1 MKSKGSSSVRLPIRR
16 SLTPVTIS
24 SLVIALLMAVASA
37 AGLLLP
43 DLLYPTETL
52 QLSFMATDVVNLSIG
67 LPILLGSI
75 WLARRGRLLG
85 LLLWPGALF
94 FVLYHYIVYTF
105 GLPLNVGFLLAL
117 LLLALSAYT
126 LAGLV
131 ARIDGEA
138 VEGRLKG
145 RVPERLAGGFLA
157 GSGAAFFLLA
167 TGTIVSGILGQT
179 PISEA
184 DLALQVSD
192 TIVSLAWII
201 GGILLWRRQPL
212 GYVTGTGLLFQA
224 SMLFI
229 GLLVYF
235 TLQPFLS
242 GTPFP
247 VVDFVVV
254 FVMGLIC
261 FVPFGLFLRGIVSS
275 KVTAQLASQLPS
287 LSAKG
292 GKRGC

>member
-1 MKSKGSSSVRLPIRR
+1 MESRGSSSAQLPVRR
-16 SLTPVTIS
+16 SLTPVTIF

-37 AGLLLP
+37 AGLLFR
-43 DLLYPTETL
+43 DQIYPSEEL
-52 QLSFMATDVVNLSIG
+52 QQAFMATDVVNLLIG
-67 LPILLGSI
+67 LPILLGSV
-75 WLARRGRLLG
+75 WLARRGKLLG
-85 LLLWPGALF
+85 LLFWPGALF

-105 GLPLNVGFLLAL
+105 GMPLNVGFLLAL

-131 ARIDGEA
+131 ARINGEA
-138 VEGRLKG
+138 VERQLRGN
-145 RVPERLAGGFLA
+145 VPERLAGGLLA

-167 TGTIVSGILGQT
+167 TGTIVSGILGQS
-179 PISEA
+179 PISET

-192 TIVSLAWII
+192 TIVSIAWII

-212 GYVTGTGLLFQA
+212 GYVTGAGLLFQA

-235 TLQPFLS
+235 ALQPFLS

-247 VVDFVVV
+247 AVDFVVV
-254 FVMGLIC
+254 FVMGLTC

-275 KVTAQLASQLPS
+275 KGA
-287 LSAKG
+287 
-292 GKRGC
+292 